1 LCYYFETDAGRF
13 LSIGSGPAAPGPVA
27 GDFAEGLFHADTH
40 NEDDFIDTR
49 DGIEFCSCVRD
60 DGLARDF
67 QKQLV
72 DVRPHAGAASGGGDD
87 GAGHDA
93 KV

>member
-1 LCYYFETDAGRF
+1 MLPEFRAD
-13 LSIGSGPAAPGPVA
+13 L
-27 GDFAEGLFHADTH
+27 AEGLFHAGTH

-49 DGIEFCSCVRD
+49 GEIEFCPCVRD

-72 DVRPHAGAASGGGDD
+72 NVRPHAGAASGGGDD
-87 GAGHDA
+87 GARHAA